1 MNHPLPPDIEER
13 LKARMSEGQY
23 ASEAELLRNA
33 MDALDRLEEDR
44 LLRWRDRNRLAIE
57 QSQQGKSR
65 PLNDCACPTPRAT
78 RSGRDSKLNGGGL
91 DADRRV

>member
-23 ASEAELLRNA
+23 ASEAELLRDA

-65 PLNDCACPTPRAT
+65 PLNDSAVLVRLRERLAAEGIV
-78 RSGRDSKLNGGGL
+78 S
-91 DADRRV
+91 